1 MVAGRFAVVGREL
14 LLTVGRE
21 AADVGR
27 EAADVGR
34 DVVEVGRTLLVVEGR
49 PTEAPAVLEPLLLGV
64 R

>member
-14 LLTVGRE
+14 LLT
-21 AADVGR
+21 VGR